1 MSKRVVIYNDRRGVE
16 QTFPSMAEAARTL
29 DVDVSQ
35 VEKARKTGNWVF
47 RQGIGSE
54 GSYLIEKQPLLGER
68 SLVCR

>member
-1 MSKRVVIYNDRRGVE
+1 MSKKVTIYNERKGVN

-47 RQGIGSE
+47 AKGLEVRV
-54 GSYLIEKQPLLGER
+54 R
-68 SLVCR
+68 TA

>member
-1 MSKRVVIYNDRRGVE
+1 MSKKVTIYNERKGVN

-47 RQGIGSE
+47 AKGLEVRV
-54 GSYLIEKQPLLGER
+54 R
-68 SLVCR
+68 TV